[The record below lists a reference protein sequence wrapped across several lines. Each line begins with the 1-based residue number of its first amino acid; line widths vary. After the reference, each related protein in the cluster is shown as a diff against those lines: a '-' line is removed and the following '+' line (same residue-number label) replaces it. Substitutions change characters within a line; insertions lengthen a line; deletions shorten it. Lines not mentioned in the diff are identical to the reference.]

1 MSAQPA
7 EPEPLPRIH
16 PERETAPAPARELPP
31 AQINLFTGE
40 PEAVVIPIEAE
51 PPEGDP
57 LIVDEGIRMVK
68 TGDTSQI
75 ILSGFGM
82 FLAKKSERLL
92 VKHGKTVFYEFPLF
106 RLSEVVVASRGVTL
120 SSDLIEELCQR
131 GVRLSFLTGGGKPYA
146 MLSSPMLTATVI
158 SRREQLAALADE
170 RGVDFAR
177 LIVRGKVANQERLL
191 RYFGKYLKQA
201 DPERFAA
208 VERAA
213 DRLAALRTEVKKVG
227 GPRIDEVRDSLMGY
241 EGTAGRL
248 YWEAVKEIVS
258 QRTEFMGREHRG
270 ATDAV
275 NSLLNYGYGI
285 LYSQVWGA
293 VLNAGLEP
301 FAGFLHVDRPGK
313 PSLVLDLVEEFRQPV
328 VDRTVIAHINL
339 GETVTMKGGMLDE
352 DTRSRY
358 AAKILERLESTETVK
373 GKKYQIKSIIQM
385 QARSLCTFLR
395 REGSYKPFTFKW

>member
-1 MSAQPA
+1 MSAPSP
-7 EPEPLPRIH
+7 EPDPLPRLH
-16 PERETAPAPARELPP
+16 PEIFPSERTRELPP

-40 PEAVVIPIEAE
+40 PEAVVIPIETE
-51 PPEGDP
+51 PPDGEER
-57 LIVDEGIRMVK
+57 IIDEGIRMVK
-68 TGDTSQI
+68 TGDTSQVV
-75 ILSGFGM
+75 LSGFGM
-82 FLAKKSERLL
+82 FLSKKSERLL
-92 VKHGKTVFYEFPLF
+92 VRQGKTVVYEFPMF

-120 SSDLIEELCQR
+120 SSDVVEELCQR
-131 GVRLSFLTGGGKPYA
+131 GIRLSFLTNGGKPYA
-146 MLSSPMLTATVI
+146 MLSSPMLTATVV
-158 SRREQLAALADE
+158 SRREQLAAIEDA
-170 RGVDFAR
+170 RGVEFAKS
-177 LIVRGKVANQERLL
+177 IVGGKLTNQGRLL

-201 DPERFAA
+201 DPERF
-208 VERAA
+208 ERV
-213 DRLAALRTEVKKVG
+213 DRLADQINGLKPAIQQIA
-227 GPRIDEVRDSLMGY
+227 GPRIDDVRGSLMGY
-241 EGTAGRL
+241 EGTGGRL
-248 YWEAVKEIVS
+248 YWDGVKEIIG
-258 QRTEFMGREHRG
+258 QRGEFMGREYRG

-339 GETVTMKGGMLDE
+339 GEAVTLKAGMLDE
-352 DTRSRY
+352 ETRSRY

-395 REGSYKPFTFKW
+395 REGDYKPFGFKW